1 MRFIKDNFQ
10 HFFLTFLA
18 IIFVGLASYYVVHF
32 GYYPIAIVNGS
43 VIFSRSLT
51 DEYFVAYRYYANLL
65 GPQNEEVASLEFKKE
80 LRRAVLNDLIEK
92 SLIRQE
98 LKTRVGKDL
107 NSLVENKT
115 KISAKGDD
123 MEEAANLLYGLSL
136 VDFREMVLVP
146 KAQREILEGRL
157 FLENKT
163 IENWLAE
170 AAENASV
177 FILTP
182 EFYWDKNRVALRD

>member
-32 GYYPIAIVNGS
+32 GYYPIAIVNGNL
-43 VIFSRSLT
+43 VFARSLT

-65 GPQNEEVASLEFKKE
+65 GPQNDRVASLEFKKE
-80 LRRAVLNDLIEK
+80 LRRATLNDLIEK
-92 SLIRQE
+92 SLIGQE
-98 LKTRVGKDL
+98 LKNRVGRDL
-107 NSLVENKT
+107 DSLVDNKI
-115 KISAKGDD
+115 KIPAKSDD
-123 MEEAANLLYGLSL
+123 VEKAANLLYGLSL
-136 VDFREMVLVP
+136 ADFREMVLVP

-157 FLENKT
+157 FLEKKN
-163 IENWLAE
+163 IEEWLVG